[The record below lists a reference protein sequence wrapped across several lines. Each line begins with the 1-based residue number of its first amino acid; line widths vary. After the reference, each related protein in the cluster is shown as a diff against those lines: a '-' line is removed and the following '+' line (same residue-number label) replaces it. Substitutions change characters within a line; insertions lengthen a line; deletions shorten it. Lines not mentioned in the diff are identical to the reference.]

1 MTPPL
6 TFPLPHMTLQQV
18 GGGRDLEYRG
28 KVTIIF
34 NFVEHFCRKGR
45 ETITK
50 NDRQNCFEPLE
61 SVQDTIS
68 SRQQAEDY
76 ATR

>member
-1 MTPPL
+1 
-6 TFPLPHMTLQQV
+6 MTLQQV

-61 SVQDTIS
+61 SVQDQSHRGNRRKIM
-68 SRQQAEDY
+68 QLDK
-76 ATR
+76 